1 MLLLGGQEVGA
12 AVAEE
17 GSITIDCDFCN
28 EHYTFDEQD
37 VNALFGMDVVA
48 VMKRESVKIQ

>member
-37 VNALFGMDVVA
+37 VNALFGMSVVA
-48 VMKRESVKIQ
+48 AMKQESIKIQ